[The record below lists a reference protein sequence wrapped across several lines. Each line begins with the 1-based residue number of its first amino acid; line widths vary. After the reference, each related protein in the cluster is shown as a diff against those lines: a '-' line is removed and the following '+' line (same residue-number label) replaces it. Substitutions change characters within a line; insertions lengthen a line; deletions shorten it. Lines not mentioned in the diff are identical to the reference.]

1 MKKIDTQE
9 LINAY
14 FESLSSEKREDMLLL
29 HRSILSI
36 HPDCRLWFLDGKNEE
51 GKVIANPNVGYG
63 HYTIQYADG
72 STKDFFRVGI
82 SANTTGISVY
92 IMGLTNKE
100 ILIKRFTDRI
110 GKAKVTSYCIKF
122 KSVESINFDVL
133 QEAITLGL
141 SKDNIKRHIN
151 EIL

>member
-9 LINAY
+9 VINAY
-14 FESLSSEKREDMLLL
+14 FESLAKEKREDMMLL
-29 HRSILSI
+29 HRLILSI

-63 HYTIQYADG
+63 HYTINYSDG
-72 STKDFFRVGI
+72 ASKEFYRVGI

-92 IMGLTNKE
+92 IMGLPNKE
-100 ILIKRFTDRI
+100 ILIKRFADRI

-122 KSVESINFDVL
+122 KSLSDIDLSVLKDVINYRLIEF
-133 QEAITLGL
+133 
-141 SKDNIKRHIN
+141 
-151 EIL
+151 

>member
-72 STKDFFRVGI
+72 STKDF
-82 SANTTGISVY
+82 
-92 IMGLTNKE
+92 
-100 ILIKRFTDRI
+100 
-110 GKAKVTSYCIKF
+110 
-122 KSVESINFDVL
+122 
-133 QEAITLGL
+133 
-141 SKDNIKRHIN
+141 
-151 EIL
+151 

>member
-1 MKKIDTQE
+1 M
-9 LINAY
+9 
-14 FESLSSEKREDMLLL
+14 LL
-29 HRSILSI
+29 HRLVLSI

-92 IMGLTNKE
+92 IMGLPNKE
-100 ILIKRFTDRI
+100 ILIKQFADRI
-110 GKAKVTSYCIKF
+110 GKAKVSSYCIKF
-122 KSVESINFDVL
+122 KKLSDIDLPMLEDAIQLGFNKIN
-133 QEAITLGL
+133 
-141 SKDNIKRHIN
+141 
-151 EIL
+151 